1 MKHLAT
7 ITISIILLLLSPVWG
22 QTIEW
27 NKDCTD
33 DMRVCICSN
42 EERACYFQF
51 AVQRLITFT
60 RYLNGMPTGYGGR
73 SYYINDDG
81 KLEYLPPKGGTGPE
95 QYGCSETNCS
105 QANTVDSKTY
115 RTFIGINGR
124 FPGPTLIVY
133 QSQTVVV
140 HVINML
146 LSEVTTI
153 HWHGVE
159 QRGTYWMDGA
169 GTVSQCPIVPGTSF
183 TYIFNVST
191 AGTFWYHSHSGA
203 QKSEGLFG
211 ALVVKNETETKNYP
225 IDFLDIPDEH
235 TLTLFD
241 WQREET
247 TNLFWKTLAK
257 VRQFS
262 ASSECPDDIPTTR
275 VDFHITRGV
284 DQSAIGIFEWW
295 SGLINGLGKHADV
308 PFNRSI
314 LSVFT
319 VERGQTYRFRLIGA
333 QSVYAYRF
341 SIDSH
346 RLTLVA
352 TDSWLT
358 EPVVTDYIIIHS
370 GERYDFVVTANQTG
384 DNFWMRAETLEAE
397 FLSKDQPPPYPSFPG
412 HLAQAVLH
420 YDRSTPVPVGPE
432 YELIPNNPKNCN
444 SSSQCIAVNCPFEN
458 YHSSYYITCIN
469 TYQLKLFGETPSD
482 QLPSEKYDEQYFL
495 NFGFENQFRTAT
507 INARN
512 FIPYKVSPSIQLGA
526 IPESTLCNLDDD
538 CLDSCF
544 CTHQLNLEYNKTV
557 RFVLSSAGLSASQR
571 KNAHPVHI
579 HGHDFF
585 VVGTGYGTYNKTT
598 GDVIKPTSEIE
609 CDTDLSTKTTCVFPK
624 WKNGEG
630 PEISLNQK
638 TIRKDTILVPALGYV
653 IIHFK
658 TTNPGWWFLH
668 CHMEPHQQEGMAL
681 TINEAFDMQT
691 MPPAGMQQC
700 GNFSWTVE
708 EFTAGTRRRSDSN
721 DPHLSDG
728 TIAGIVIAVSVFI
741 IVLTFA
747 ILITLLYHQKKRKT
761 SKKMEKGEPNMQESS
776 DDKDKQTAM

>member
-1 MKHLAT
+1 MRPFGIFT
-7 ITISIILLLLSPVWG
+7 ILLLISPALG

-33 DMRVCICSN
+33 DMQVCICSK
-42 EERACYFQF
+42 EEDACYFQF

-73 SYYINDDG
+73 SYYINDQG
-81 KLEYLPPKGGTGPE
+81 ELEYLSPMGGPT
-95 QYGCSETNCS
+95 QYGCSDTNCS
-105 QANTVDSKTY
+105 QANTVDSNTY

-133 QSQTVVV
+133 QGQTVVV
-140 HVINML
+140 DVINML
-146 LSEVTTI
+146 LTEVTTI
-153 HWHGVE
+153 HWHGLE

-169 GTVSQCPIVPGTSF
+169 GTVSQCPIEPGTSF

-203 QKSEGLFG
+203 QRSEGLFG
-211 ALVVKNETETKNYP
+211 ALVVKNDTSAKNYP
-225 IDFLDIPDEH
+225 IEFLDIPEEH
-235 TLTLFD
+235 TLTLLD
-241 WQREET
+241 WQREES
-247 TNLFWKTLAK
+247 TNLFWKNLAK

-262 ASSECPDDIPTTR
+262 AFSECPDDIPITR
-275 VDFHITRGV
+275 PSLEFTRGV
-284 DQSAIGIFEWW
+284 DQSGVGTFTWW

-308 PFNRSI
+308 PFKRSI

-319 VERGQTYRFRLIGA
+319 VERGQTYRFRLIGV

-346 RLTLVA
+346 RLTLIA

-384 DNFWMRAETLEAE
+384 DNFWMRAETLEANFSSSDE
-397 FLSKDQPPPYPSFPG
+397 PAPYQSFPG
-412 HLAQAVLH
+412 HLVQAVLH
-420 YDRSTPVPVGPE
+420 YDGTRVPVGPE
-432 YELIPNNPKNCN
+432 YELIPNDPKSCN
-444 SSSQCIAVNCPFEN
+444 IDNQCIAVNCPFKY
-458 YHSSYYITCIN
+458 YHPSYFITCIN
-469 TYQLKLFGETPSD
+469 AYQLKLFEETPSD
-482 QLPSEKYDEQYFL
+482 QLPSENYDEQYFL
-495 NFGFENQFRTAT
+495 IFGFENVINNTRLRTAT

-512 FIPYKVSPSIQLGA
+512 FIPYKASPSIQPGA

-538 CLDSCF
+538 CLDGCL

-557 RFVLSSAGLSASQR
+557 RLVLSSAGL
-571 KNAHPVHI
+571 KMAHRRFTHPIHL

-585 VVGTGYGTYNKTT
+585 VVGTGYGTYNDTT
-598 GDVIKPTSEIE
+598 GGVIKPTSEIE
-609 CDTDLSTKTTCVFPK
+609 CDPDLSTDVTCVFPK
-624 WKNGEG
+624 WTNGEG

-668 CHMEPHQQEGMAL
+668 CHMEPHQLEGMAL

-708 EFTAGTRRRSDSN
+708 EFRELPRMRPDSN
-721 DPHLSDG
+721 DPQLSDG
-728 TIAGIVIAVSVFI
+728 TIAGIVIAAIICLIVIVVFGFLL
-741 IVLTFA
+741 V
-747 ILITLLYHQKKRKT
+747 ILCLRSKGKT
-761 SKKMEKGEPNMQESS
+761 SNKKKGETSNKGREDVTTTPM
-776 DDKDKQTAM
+776 